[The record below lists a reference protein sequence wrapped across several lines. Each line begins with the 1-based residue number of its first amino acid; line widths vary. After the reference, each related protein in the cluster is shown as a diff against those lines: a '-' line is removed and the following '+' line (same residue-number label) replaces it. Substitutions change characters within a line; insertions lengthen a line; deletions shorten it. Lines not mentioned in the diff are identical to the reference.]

1 MILNFSTSEKERLD
15 EFLRKKLPA
24 AINEENVSNSKIR
37 RLVIAGAVCV
47 NGRQIRRPAFELHG
61 NSSITVNYEK
71 EKFLFEKQPDDIK
84 FELSEKDVLFEDE
97 FLICVNKP
105 ALFPTEETVVG
116 GEKRDNLHDAVVRYL
131 WKKNPDLRNPPYVGI
146 MHRLDRE
153 TSGII
158 LFTKQRSVNKEIQR
172 MFAEHDFTKI
182 YVALCSEFPE
192 KKVPKKE
199 FSVEMFMNRISPKSQ
214 AAKWGSVPEKFGGL
228 YSKTDFSILKEISY
242 GGERCLVV
250 QANLFTGRTHQIR
263 VHLSSVGLP
272 ILGDVLYG
280 GKPEKRVMLHS
291 ARLEFKHPVSGKMI
305 CIESEPDF
313 LLN

>member
-15 EFLRKKLPA
+15 EFLRKTLPA

-37 RLVIAGAVCV
+37 RLVVAGAVCV
-47 NGRQIRRPAFELHG
+47 NGKQIRRPAFELRG
-61 NSSITVNYEK
+61 NSSITINYEK

-84 FELSEKDVLFEDE
+84 FELSGKNVLFEDD

-131 WKKNPDLRNPPYVGI
+131 WKKNPELRNPPYVGI

-182 YVALCSEFPE
+182 YVALCSNVSG
-192 KKVPKKE
+192 KTVKKKE

-214 AAKWGSVPEKFGGL
+214 SAKWGAVTEKFGGL
-228 YSKTDFSILKEISY
+228 YSKTDFSILKEIS
-242 GGERCLVV
+242 
-250 QANLFTGRTHQIR
+250 
-263 VHLSSVGLP
+263 
-272 ILGDVLYG
+272 YG